1 MELLESISNV
11 ENGILVD
18 RFLFEVMIIWSAI
31 YELEIEVLIQVYE
44 AIDLNHDGKLSWH
57 IFYSTLTNL
66 LGCSE
71 AQCMKEFLR
80 SSTIED
86 IISQESFV
94 DAALNCRSVVQHD
107 LHRKICFSANDDE
120 RKVLVKQ
127 KRMVDNIIGRAVEFL
142 KSSE

>member
-1 MELLESISNV
+1 
-11 ENGILVD
+11 
-18 RFLFEVMIIWSAI
+18 
-31 YELEIEVLIQVYE
+31 
-44 AIDLNHDGKLSWH
+44 
-57 IFYSTLTNL
+57 
-66 LGCSE
+66 
-71 AQCMKEFLR
+71 MKEFLK
-80 SSTIED
+80 SSTIDD

-94 DAALNCRSVVQHD
+94 DATLNCRSVVQHD

>member
-1 MELLESISNV
+1 LESISNV
-11 ENGILVD
+11 ENGVQVD

-31 YELEIEVLIQVYE
+31 HELEIEVLIQVYE
-44 AIDLNHDGKLSWH
+44 AINLKRDGKLSWH
-57 IFYSTLTNL
+57 IFYSTLQNL

-71 AQCMKEFLR
+71 ALCMKEFLK
-80 SSTIED
+80 SATIED

-94 DAALNCRSVVQHD
+94 DATLNCRSVIQSD

-127 KRMVDNIIGRAVEFL
+127 KRMVDNLIGRAVDFL
-142 KSSE
+142 KARE

>member
-11 ENGILVD
+11 ENGIQVD
-18 RFLFEVMIIWSAI
+18 HFLFEVMIIWSAI
-31 YELEIEVLIQVYE
+31 HELEIEVLIQVYE

-71 AQCMKEFLR
+71 ALCMKEFLK
-80 SSTIED
+80 SSTIDD

-94 DAALNCRSVVQHD
+94 DATLNCRSVVQHD

-120 RKVLVKQ
+120 RKVLLKQ

>member
-44 AIDLNHDGKLSWH
+44 AINLNRDGKLSWH